1 MRILITG
8 ASGTIGR
15 FLCRHLA
22 DKGNHVTALGRRAM
36 DGMAVEFA
44 RFDLSEMSPRL
55 PDGDALVH
63 CALHHEPGK
72 FRGGEGD
79 DPDRFHKLNVE
90 GTSALFRAAKD
101 AGFRKV
107 VFLSSRAVYGDT
119 RRGETLR
126 ETDEPE
132 PDSLY
137 GEVKRDGERGLEA
150 LCDAHFCGAALRA
163 TGVYGMPPGLTTHKW
178 SGLFE
183 GFRSGSETEPR
194 CGSEVHGDD
203 LAAAVSLVLRTFEHG
218 FDVFN
223 VSDLLL
229 DRCDLLTLFSE
240 CSGLAGA
247 LPARA
252 SSRPGVMDTSK
263 LRRLG
268 WQPGGRD
275 KLKAFVEAC
284 NAAT

>member
-8 ASGTIGR
+8 ASGAVGR
-15 FLCRHLA
+15 FLSRHLA
-22 DKGNHVTALGRRAM
+22 SEGHHVTALGRTPS
-36 DGMAVEFA
+36 DGAALAFA
-44 RFDLSEMSPRL
+44 RFDLSGAPPRL
-55 PDGDALVH
+55 PDADALVH
-63 CALHHEPGK
+63 CAFNHVPGR

-79 DPDRFHKLNVE
+79 DPDRFRNLNVA
-90 GTSALFRAAKD
+90 GTGALFRAAKD
-101 AGFRKV
+101 AGCRKV

-126 ETDEPE
+126 ETDDPR

-137 GEVKRDGERGLEA
+137 GEVKRDGERSLEA
-150 LCDAHFCGAALRA
+150 LCDAQFCGVALRA

-178 SGLFE
+178 TGLFE

-203 LAAAVSLVLRTFEHG
+203 LAAAVSLVLRTAKHG

-229 DRCDLLTLFSE
+229 DRRDLLTLFSE

-252 SSRPGVMDTSK
+252 ESRPGVMDTSK

-275 KLKAFVEAC
+275 KLKAFVDAC
-284 NAAT
+284 NAAD